1 MVNKKILIK
10 EIDKYQS
17 TSFENKTISEYL
29 IYLMEDDVRVSAFTE
44 IGEKAKKERVNMM
57 FLSSFPLTINKDEH
71 NSYIEEITLN

>member
-10 EIDKYQS
+10 EIDKYQR

-29 IYLMEDDVRVSAFTE
+29 IYLMEDDVKVSAFTE

>member
-17 TSFENKTISEYL
+17 SSFENKTISEYL
-29 IYLMEDDVRVSAFTE
+29 IYLMEDDIRVSAFTE

-57 FLSSFPLTINKDEH
+57 FLSSFPITIKTDEY
-71 NSYIEEITLN
+71 NNYIEEITLN

>member
-29 IYLMEDDVRVSAFTE
+29 IYLMEDDVKVSAFTE

-57 FLSSFPLTINKDEH
+57 FLSSFTLTINKDEH

>member
-1 MVNKKILIK
+1 MIK

>member
-29 IYLMEDDVRVSAFTE
+29 IYLMEGDVRVSAFTE

>member
-1 MVNKKILIK
+1 
-10 EIDKYQS
+10 
-17 TSFENKTISEYL
+17 
-29 IYLMEDDVRVSAFTE
+29 MEDDVKVSAFTE

>member
-17 TSFENKTISEYL
+17 TTFEDKELSEYL

>member
-29 IYLMEDDVRVSAFTE
+29 IYLMEDDVKVSAFTE

>member
-29 IYLMEDDVRVSAFTE
+29 IYLMEDDVKVSAFTE

-57 FLSSFPLTINKDEH
+57 FLS
-71 NSYIEEITLN
+71 

>member
-44 IGEKAKKERVNMM
+44 IGEKAKKDRVHMM
-57 FLSSFPLTINKDEH
+57 FLSSFPITINKDEY
-71 NSYIEEITLN
+71 NNYIEEITLN